1 MVYDFQESVHFDEHL
16 EMHRVGVPMCGL
28 YLFKSCADAPRIQK
42 GNLLAGCQVASI
54 ASSGVVIFTNLGPF
68 GFTFCA
74 FPMAEPSVFWES
86 HVSLTCLWARSGAAR
101 VPC

>member
-1 MVYDFQESVHFDEHL
+1 MI
-16 EMHRVGVPMCGL
+16 
-28 YLFKSCADAPRIQK
+28 FKSLYTLMSTWKCTESGCQCVGCTCLNVALTPPRIQK
-42 GNLLAGCQVASI
+42 INLLAGCQVASI

>member
-1 MVYDFQESVHFDEHL
+1 MI
-16 EMHRVGVPMCGL
+16 
-28 YLFKSCADAPRIQK
+28 FKSLYTLMSTWKCTESGCQCVGCTCLKVALTPPRMQK

-54 ASSGVVIFTNLGPF
+54 ASSGVVICTNLGPF

-86 HVSLTCLWARSGAAR
+86 HLSLTCLWARSGAAR